1 VVASGQQAAGAFTAS
16 SLTRAD
22 ANFSQF
28 AVTSLNVTASAS

>member
-28 AVTSLNVTASAS
+28 AVTSSSATASAS